1 MSVTV
6 AFLLAIPFAFF
17 VMRFRKL
24 PRTRHVPP
32 HTEHVLILGG
42 SSGVGRTL
50 AVRYAQ
56 RGAHVCVV
64 GRSRDALI
72 EVQDE
77 CDAAS
82 GSETTIAVE
91 ADFSD
96 ADDMVAL
103 RERLERG
110 IVSFYEYCS

>member
-17 VMRFRKL
+17 VLRFRKL

-42 SSGVGRTL
+42 SSGVGRAL
-50 AVRYAQ
+50 AVQYAH

-91 ADFSD
+91 ADFSN

-103 RERLERG
+103 RERIERG
-110 IVSFYEYCS
+110 IVSFYEYYS